1 MRTIVLSDCHGHPQ
15 LVTAALEDAGFVNGR
30 DRLVFAGDFLD
41 RGPLPAACLEVLEEA
56 GAEMLL
62 GNHDAAI
69 LLGQQIWP
77 QDGVSW
83 TFRGR
88 LLEGFAAGAWQLV
101 AAAHG
106 VLVSHAGVVHPFA
119 PRGADDADE
128 LAAALNARFR
138 VAVLSAL
145 RGRADDSGLLGDF
158 GPLWLRPR
166 SIRSRNLPEVPQ
178 VVGHTDPS
186 RVDAD
191 ELAGLGV
198 HMIDPGVGSL
208 RPGEQPRTVRYAVI
222 DERGARVHHDLLPAV
237 YELAAS

>member
-88 LLEGFAAGAWQLV
+88 LLEGFAA
-101 AAAHG
+101 
-106 VLVSHAGVVHPFA
+106 AGLRLPLQI
-119 PRGADDADE
+119 GELSEDAGQ
-128 LAAALNARFR
+128 R
-138 VAVLSAL
+138 AL
-145 RGRADDSGLLGDF
+145 RGEAL
-158 GPLWLRPR
+158 PL
-166 SIRSRNLPEVPQ
+166 
-178 VVGHTDPS
+178 
-186 RVDAD
+186 
-191 ELAGLGV
+191 
-198 HMIDPGVGSL
+198 
-208 RPGEQPRTVRYAVI
+208 
-222 DERGARVHHDLLPAV
+222 RGFT
-237 YELAAS
+237 YG